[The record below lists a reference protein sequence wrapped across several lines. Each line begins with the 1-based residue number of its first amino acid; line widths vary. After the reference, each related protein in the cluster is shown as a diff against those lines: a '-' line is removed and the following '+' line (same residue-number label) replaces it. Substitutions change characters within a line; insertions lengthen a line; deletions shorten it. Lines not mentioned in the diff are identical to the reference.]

1 VAAAVRHTLPVL
13 QWLPRAAQAAPSF
26 SAPLCAMLCNATR
39 DLEWRQTYSLAEVAS
54 GAIERGFLD
63 RYGWCELIGP
73 AAATVDGLTC
83 GCLLL
88 GPDTHYPSHS
98 HEAEELYVPLSG
110 TASWRQGEIRTDK
123 PGWRELVPGT
133 LIHHAAFE
141 PHAMRT
147 HGDPLLALYLWRG
160 GNVRAKASF
169 LPP

>member
-1 VAAAVRHTLPVL
+1 MAALRHTLPVL
-13 QWLPRAAQAAPSF
+13 QWLPRAAQAAPTF
-26 SAPLCAMLCNATR
+26 SAPLCAMLAGAAR
-39 DLEWRQTYSLAEVAS
+39 DLHWRQTYTQAEVAF
-54 GAIERGFLD
+54 GAIEATFLD

-73 AAATVDGLTC
+73 TAATGDGLAC

-88 GPDTHYPSHS
+88 APDTHYPSHS
-98 HEAEELYVPLSG
+98 HAAEELYVPLSG
-110 TASWRQGEIRTDK
+110 TASWRQGEIRTDTS
-123 PGWRELVPGT
+123 GWRELAPGT

-160 GNVRAKASF
+160 AHVRAKASF